1 MKNNIDQF
9 NVLRKIIKKPE
20 STQRELSE
28 SLGLSLGK
36 INYCL
41 KGLKQKG
48 LIKIDNFKKHKN
60 KFQYTYL
67 LTPKGIAEK
76 TRLTINFMKIKMRE
90 YDELQKELKNTDK

>member
-1 MKNNIDQF
+1 MKNDIDQF
-9 NVLRKIIKKPE
+9 NVLRKIQKKPK

-41 KGLKQKG
+41 KALKQKG
-48 LIKIDNFKKHKN
+48 LIKIDNFKKHEHKL
-60 KFQYTYL
+60 QYAYL

-76 TRLTINFMKIKMRE
+76 TRLTVNFMKIKMQE
-90 YDELQKELKNTDK
+90 FDELQKELKDNK